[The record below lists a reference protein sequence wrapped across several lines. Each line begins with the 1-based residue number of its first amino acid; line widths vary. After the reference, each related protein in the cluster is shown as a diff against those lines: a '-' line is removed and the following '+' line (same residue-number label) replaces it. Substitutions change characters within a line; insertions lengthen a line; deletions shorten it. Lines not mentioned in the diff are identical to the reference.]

1 MQVVSLFSLSFLNI
15 PPPCHDA
22 KVEPGPT
29 LRLPWRDW
37 SSSFSVSVIKAASL
51 SDVVFIVI
59 LPSVVGLVVDLS
71 ALLDLLYL

>member
-22 KVEPGPT
+22 KAEPT
-29 LRLPWRDW
+29 LRLPCRDW
-37 SSSFSVSVIKAASL
+37 SSSFSVSVIKAASV

-59 LPSVVGLVVDLS
+59 LLSVVGLVVDLS
-71 ALLDLLYL
+71 EHLDLLYL